1 MKNNLSDRDS
11 KIIWH
16 PFTQMKTAAP
26 PIAIVKGEGARLYDE
41 EGNIYI
47 DAIAS
52 WWMNL
57 HGHAHPHIAAALR
70 HQAETL
76 EHVIFADFTHRPA
89 VELAERLLAKMPQNQ
104 ARIFYSDNG
113 STAVEV
119 AIKMAFQYWYNVEK
133 PRKKIIAL
141 EGAYHGDTFG
151 AMAVGERSAFSA
163 PFDPF
168 LFEVIFVEAPLP
180 GKEELALAQLKKL
193 LADYPEQ
200 IAAFIFEPLVQGSGG
215 MRMYEAEALDR
226 MLQLC
231 IEAEIIVIADEVM
244 TGFGRTGKM
253 WATDYLKNKPDIFC
267 LSKGLTGGTMAFGAT
282 TCTAKI
288 FDAFWSDDK
297 LKTLF
302 HGHSCTGN
310 PLACSVALASLDLME
325 KPETWASIRRIENAH
340 NDFAKKISE
349 NSLVKNLRQRGV
361 ILAFDIET
369 GQHTSYFNNLR
380 DRIWRFFIER
390 KLLLRPLGN
399 TVYVLPPYCITDQEL
414 GMVYDGIESLLE
426 DLKTLD

>member
-1 MKNNLSDRDS
+1 MSNLSERDS

-16 PFTQMKTAAP
+16 PFTQMKTAAR

-41 EGNIYI
+41 AGNVYI

-76 EHVIFADFTHRPA
+76 EHVIFADFTHKPA
-89 VELAERLLAKMPQNQ
+89 VELAERLLAKMPLNQ
-104 ARIFYSDNG
+104 ERIFYSDNG

-119 AIKMAFQYWYNVEK
+119 GIKMAFQYWYNKGK
-133 PRKKIIAL
+133 PRRKIIAL

-168 LFEVIFVEAPLP
+168 LFDVLFIEAPLT
-180 GKEELALAQLKKL
+180 GKEELSLAQLKKI
-193 LADYPEQ
+193 LADYSGQ

-215 MRMYEAEALDR
+215 MRMYQPEALDR
-226 MLQLC
+226 LLQLC
-231 IEAEIIVIADEVM
+231 IEDEIVLIADEVM
-244 TGFGRTGKM
+244 TGFGRTGEF
-253 WATDYLKNKPDIFC
+253 WACNYLTYKPDIFC

-325 KPETWASIRRIENAH
+325 KPETWANIRRIENAH
-340 NDFAKKISE
+340 RNFAEKLQGHR
-349 NSLVKNLRQRGV
+349 LVKNLRQRGV

-369 GQHTSYFNNLR
+369 SQNTSYFNSLR
-380 DRIWRFFIER
+380 DVIWRFFIER

-399 TVYVLPPYCITDQEL
+399 TVYVLPPYCITDEEL
-414 GMVYDGIESLLE
+414 AKVYGGVEALLSFLE
-426 DLKTLD
+426 TQ